1 MCQTCG
7 VTVEQY
13 DHARLIAHNCCVRSW
28 YIDQGADPDAY
39 GYHMPDAEV
48 IVAANDHIQ
57 RYHAAHHAQGLTRE
71 ELLAEFAAR
80 GL

>member
-13 DHARLIAHNCCVRSW
+13 DRARLVAHNSCVRSW

-39 GYHMPDAEV
+39 GYHMLDPGV
-48 IVAANDHIQ
+48 IATANDHIQ
-57 RYHAAHHAQGLTRE
+57 RYHAAHPGRGLTRE
-71 ELLAEFAAR
+71 ELLAEFSAR

>member
-13 DHARLIAHNCCVRSW
+13 DHARLVAYNSCVRSW
-28 YIDQGADPDAY
+28 YIDQGADPDAR
-39 GYHMPDAEV
+39 GYHMPDAAV
-48 IVAANDHIQ
+48 IATANVHIQ
-57 RYHAAHHAQGLTRE
+57 RYHAAHPGRGLTRE
-71 ELLAEFAAR
+71 ELLAELAAR